1 MLSDVVAA
9 ARTGR
14 PRSSLVRYSAPWAR
28 EFAPAQDTV
37 AVHVV
42 LHGACVLRVAAEE
55 ADADPDGGART
66 AVAAFDGPHPAGRP
80 PPPPPVRAP
89 AAARAGSGDVL
100 LVPHGSGHLLADPL
114 ARPLPPAAAAA
125 PYGDGASPGASRP
138 ARGGPPAPPRT
149 GTHLPGPRSGERTPP
164 APPRTGTHVPG
175 PRGAERTPP
184 DTAPGDGPASVL
196 LSGGYRLD
204 PRYVHPLLHGLPA
217 VLHLPASPARHPDVT
232 AAVRLLAGELDRP
245 RLGTDALIPPLL
257 DALLLYTLRAWF
269 ADRPAHT
276 EGPSWGEALT
286 DPPVAVALRAMHRAP
301 EAPWTVERLAREAGL
316 SRAAFARRFAALTGR
331 PPLAY
336 LTWWRM
342 TLAAR
347 RLAESAQPLAAVAAH
362 VGYSSEFAF
371 AHAFKRWYG
380 EAPGR
385 YRRTARHRPVH
396 EPTARR

>member
-28 EFAPAQDTV
+28 EFAPAPDTV

-42 LHGACVLRVAAEE
+42 LHGACVLRGSAEE
-55 ADADPDGGART
+55 AGAVPDGGART
-66 AVAAFDGPHPAGRP
+66 AVAAFAGPHSAGRP
-80 PPPPPVRAP
+80 PPLPPAPVRTP
-89 AAARAGSGDVL
+89 TAARAGPGDVL

-114 ARPLPPAAAAA
+114 ARPLPPGAATT
-125 PYGDGASPGASRP
+125 PYGDGASPEAPRP
-138 ARGGPPAPPRT
+138 ARGGPPAQPRR
-149 GTHLPGPRSGERTPP
+149 GAHVPAPRGGERTPP
-164 APPRTGTHVPG
+164 DA
-175 PRGAERTPP
+175 
-184 DTAPGDGPASVL
+184 APGDGPASVL

-257 DALLLYTLRAWF
+257 DALLLYALRAWI
-269 ADRPAHT
+269 ADHAQQDPP
-276 EGPSWGEALT
+276 EPGWGAALT
-286 DPPVAVALRAMHRAP
+286 DPPVAAALRAMHRAP

-316 SRAAFARRFAALTGR
+316 SRAAFARRFAGLTGR

-347 RLAESAQPLAAVAAH
+347 RLAESAEPLAAVAVR

-371 AHAFKRWYG
+371 AHAFRRWYG

-385 YRRTARHRPVH
+385 YRRTARQRPVH
-396 EPTARR
+396 EPTVRR